1 MSSFQISREFNR
13 RIRLKSASIK
23 RDKTFGKGYTTS
35 QQRLTVPYGVVPNRN
50 SRFEPNTTHPKK
62 E

>member
-1 MSSFQISREFNR
+1 M
-13 RIRLKSASIK
+13 K